1 MFGNKCLGELG
12 YEATTSA
19 VLMAGLFLSFIVE
32 YAGHRVVNSKV
43 KAAEAL
49 SQAEK
54 SKATLSTEVVSI
66 LVMEAGI
73 IFHSL
78 RKSSSQVMAK
88 QKLTTHSYRSH
99 SCRCR

>member
-19 VLMAGLFLSFIVE
+19 ILMAGLFLSFIVE
-32 YAGHRVVNSKV
+32 YAGHRVVNSKM

-49 SQAEK
+49 SQLEK
-54 SKATLSTEVVSI
+54 SKAALSTEVVSI

-78 RKSSSQVMAK
+78 RKSFEQNIFER
-88 QKLTTHSYRSH
+88 KLTRHSHRPH
-99 SCRCR
+99 SRCCR